1 MGSYSLMGRG
11 NFQGR
16 ETDSKVLGLP
26 SMCGGDAVFCQ
37 ITLTICFISY
47 TTQVDLSRSF
57 VFRNSGRT
65 YDGIPIMA
73 SNMDTIGTFQMAKK
87 LSKVRFITDGLTYT
101 VN

>member
-1 MGSYSLMGRG
+1 MVCRRG
-11 NFQGR
+11 
-16 ETDSKVLGLP
+16 VLV
-26 SMCGGDAVFCQ
+26 GGPPMSEDCPFVT

-73 SNMDTIGTFQMAKK
+73 SYMETIGTFEMAKK
-87 LSKVRFITDGLTYT
+87 LSKV
-101 VN
+101 